1 MSASLHEIARSKGVK
16 MKMHCRKAR
25 KNISLAMDD
34 RLAPPARQ
42 ALDGHLQAC
51 PACRAWQQEQ
61 SRFADLLRAA
71 PGSLPPPGFM
81 PPCASGWI
89 RTPARRPSSRHFRA
103 FPSGRRWLRAAMVLL
118 LAFSAALGF
127 LLSGRLDAPAAKS
140 DAAAFSQAMNLDVF
154 ADLPADSFGAVY
166 DRLLQGNVQ

>member
-1 MSASLHEIARSKGVK
+1 MRCSI
-16 MKMHCRKAR
+16 AR
-25 KNISLAMDD
+25 KNISLAMDG

-61 SRFADLLRAA
+61 SRFAELLRAA
-71 PGSLPPPGFM
+71 PVIPPAPGFY
-81 PPCASGWI
+81 AAL
-89 RTPARRPSSRHFRA
+89 RDRLDLAPARRPLSVLSALFLRPA
-103 FPSGRRWLRAAMVLL
+103 LLRAAMALL

-127 LLSGRLDAPAAKS
+127 LLGGRLEAPAAKP
-140 DAAAFSQAMNLDVF
+140 DAAAFSQAMNLDIF